1 MILFQEFQDA
11 LEEAKWCADNE
22 QQAYAI
28 VVYKTG
34 FKVSRRSRMY
44 QYKGTILEVGCTPNY
59 TRDKVSKSII

>member
-1 MILFQEFQDA
+1 MILFTEFQDA

-34 FKVSRRSRMY
+34 FKVSRLSRMY
-44 QYKGTILEVGCTPNY
+44 QYKGIVLEIGH
-59 TRDKVSKSII
+59 REDAS

>member
-1 MILFQEFQDA
+1 MILFAEFQDA

-34 FKVSRRSRMY
+34 FKVSRLSRMY
-44 QYKGTILEVGCTPNY
+44 QYKGIVLEIGH
-59 TRDKVSKSII
+59 REDAS